1 MTIIREKSIAEAVID
16 LVPNQGSFSK
26 ITENHIKSENEKFV
40 FFLFDDL
47 SILKVK
53 KDYTKAFIS
62 KSRFLNSVDFEKIK
76 YKKPLFGNKNKTM
89 DLIEKRIS
97 LEKGDEIYFSAITIN
112 PDKIL
117 KFGIERIYLTTDNLH
132 FVKLPSGKT
141 KEIHVK
147 KLKKILSYF
156 NIDLE
161 ILKTQLKEKQNKEKR
176 FSNYED
182 KAEEMLDF
190 LKKED

>member
-1 MTIIREKSIAEAVID
+1 MFRS
-16 LVPNQGSFSK
+16 
-26 ITENHIKSENEKFV
+26 
-40 FFLFDDL
+40 
-47 SILKVK
+47 
-53 KDYTKAFIS
+53 
-62 KSRFLNSVDFEKIK
+62 
-76 YKKPLFGNKNKTM
+76 KNKTI
-89 DLIEKRIS
+89 DSIEKRIS
-97 LEKGDEIYFSAITIN
+97 LEKGDEIYFLSITIN

-117 KFGIERIYLTTDNLH
+117 KFGIERIYLTTDNLNL
-132 FVKLPSGKT
+132 VKSPSGKT

-161 ILKTQLKEKQNKEKR
+161 ILKTQLKEKENKEKR